1 MEATFKGGVR
11 MRPDIDEAMRY
22 LGVRSDPQGELRT
35 RMTSLAE
42 ELCSRCMPRWIWRAF
57 PLAHEGDQP
66 VIGLGPVPL
75 SLPGKSARAMLGG
88 SERCVILVC
97 TLGLTFDTWL
107 RQEQARDMQRAVML
121 DALGSAFVEA
131 ACDAAEREIAAH
143 LPRKHLTDRF
153 SPGYGDLP
161 LTLQPAL
168 LSVTGAHRIGVT
180 LTDSLLMNPQK
191 RVSAIVGISDT
202 PQPARIRG
210 CAHCHLREHC
220 AYRKAGTTCHV

>member
-1 MEATFKGGVR
+1 

-42 ELCSRCMPRWIWRAF
+42 ELCSRCMPRWVWRAF

-66 VIGLGPVPL
+66 IIGVGPVPL
-75 SLPGKSARAMLGG
+75 PLPGKSARTMLGG
-88 SERCVILVC
+88 SEKCVILVC
-97 TLGLTFDTWL
+97 TLGLTFDAWL

-121 DALGSAFVEA
+121 DALGSSFVEA

-161 LTLQPAL
+161 LALQPRL
-168 LSVTGAHRIGVT
+168 LEAADATRRLGVYE
-180 LTDSLLMNPQK
+180 TDTHLMNPQK
-191 RVSAIVGISDT
+191 SVTALIGVADE
-202 PQPARIRG
+202 PQMARIRG
-210 CAHCHLREHC
+210 CAHCSMRDTC
-220 AYRKAGTTCHV
+220 MIRKAGKTCEL

>member
-1 MEATFKGGVR
+1 

-143 LPRKHLTDRF
+143 LPGKHLTDRF

-161 LTLQPAL
+161 LALQPRL
-168 LSVTGAHRIGVT
+168 LEAADAARRLGVYE
-180 LTDSLLMNPQK
+180 TDTHLMNPQK
-191 RVSAIVGISDT
+191 SVTALIGVADE
-202 PQPARIRG
+202 PQMARIRG
-210 CAHCHLREHC
+210 CAHCSMRDTC
-220 AYRKAGTTCHV
+220 MIRKAGKTCEL

>member
-1 MEATFKGGVR
+1 
-11 MRPDIDEAMRY
+11 MRHDIDEAMRY

-42 ELCSRCMPRWIWRAF
+42 ELCTRCTPRWAWRAF
-57 PLAHEGDQP
+57 PLTHEGDQP
-66 VIGLGPVPL
+66 IIGVEPVPL

-97 TLGLTFDTWL
+97 TLGLTFDAWL

-121 DALGSAFVEA
+121 DALGSSFVEA

-161 LTLQPAL
+161 LALQPRL
-168 LSVTGAHRIGVT
+168 LEAADATRRLGVYE
-180 LTDSLLMNPQK
+180 TDTHLMNPQK
-191 RVSAIVGISDT
+191 SVTALIGVADE
-202 PQPARIRG
+202 PQMARIRG
-210 CAHCHLREHC
+210 CAHCSMRDTC
-220 AYRKAGTTCHV
+220 MIRKAGKTCEL